1 MADIWLHD
9 STRRAKAATID
20 ATAPN
25 AARVADALVGGRDN
39 FEADRRAVRA
49 LEAAA
54 PLYGTIF
61 AAARAFHERAVRYLV
76 AEAAIRQF
84 LDIGTSATMTG
95 GTHKVAQSLAP
106 ECRVVYADSDPV
118 ALAHARALLTSAPD
132 GAVAV
137 VDADVT
143 DPRAMLSGAA
153 GILDFGRPVA
163 ILLMATLG
171 YMLTDAAAARI
182 LLSLAG
188 AVPAGSHVAFYHQAS
203 DLDPAMAVAAHR
215 WNAMSRRKITLRSRA
230 QLTRLLAG
238 LDLVPPGLVSVAD
251 WRPALDDPGFERP
264 VPVYGA
270 VARKPLGHTRAPYA
284 GR

>member
-1 MADIWLHD
+1 MVDIWLHD
-9 STRRAKAATID
+9 STRLAKAALID

-25 AARVADALVGGRDN
+25 AARVADALIGGRDN

-54 PLYGTIF
+54 PPYGAIF

-76 AEAAIRQF
+76 TEAGIRQF

-95 GTHKVAQSLAP
+95 GTHEVAQSLAP
-106 ECRVVYADSDPV
+106 ECRVAYVDSDPM
-118 ALAHARALLTSAPD
+118 ALAHARALLTSAPG

-143 DPRAMLSGAA
+143 HPPAMLAGAA
-153 GILDFGRPVA
+153 EILDFSRPVA

-171 YMLTDAAAARI
+171 YTPGDAAAGEI

-188 AVPAGSHVAFYHQAS
+188 AAPAGSHVALYHQAS
-203 DLDPAMAVAAHR
+203 DLDPAMAVAAHW

-238 LDLVPPGLVSVAD
+238 FDLVLPGLVPVTD
-251 WRPALDDPGFERP
+251 WRPALDDPRLEP
-264 VPVYGA
+264 LIPVYGA
-270 VARKPLGHTRAPYA
+270 VARKP
-284 GR
+284 

>member
-1 MADIWLHD
+1 MVDIWLHD
-9 STRRAKAATID
+9 SARLAKAALID
-20 ATAPN
+20 TTAPN
-25 AARVADALVGGRDN
+25 AARVADALIGGRDN

-54 PLYGTIF
+54 PPYGRIF

-76 AEAAIRQF
+76 TETGIRQF

-95 GTHKVAQSLAP
+95 GTHEVAQSLAP
-106 ECRVVYADSDPV
+106 ECRVVYVDSDPMV
-118 ALAHARALLTSAPD
+118 LAHARALLTSASD
-132 GAVAV
+132 GAVVV

-143 DPRAMLSGAA
+143 DPSGTLAGAA
-153 GILDFGRPVA
+153 EILDFRRPVA
-163 ILLMATLG
+163 ILVMATLG
-171 YMLTDAAAARI
+171 YVGRDAAAGEI

-188 AVPAGSHVAFYHQAS
+188 AAAAGSHVAFYHQAS
-203 DLDPAMAVAAHR
+203 DVDPAMAVAAYR

-238 LDLVPPGLVSVAD
+238 LDLVPPGLVSVTD
-251 WRPALDDPGFERP
+251 WRPDLGDPRLERP

-270 VARKPLGHTRAPYA
+270 VARKP
-284 GR
+284 